1 MRAVHCPLISSMCWE
16 VGGGCRTI
24 ASLFQARLC
33 AMGVSVLQL
42 DGWSGCC
49 AEELAGRDEGAAR
62 DSGVQVIMNAFSK
75 CREG

>member
-1 MRAVHCPLISSMCWE
+1 
-16 VGGGCRTI
+16 
-24 ASLFQARLC
+24 
-33 AMGVSVLQL
+33 MGVSVLQL